1 MRRIVEVIVVLGVV
15 GLFGWM
21 LMFRSQHQKLDRE
34 ASFVTE
40 EVRRFELEIK
50 LRAATAD
57 GTGTELTGRKWP
69 STIDPNWFDE
79 PPRNTLLSPD
89 RPWVEVAPPAHS
101 ELTDPVMRIAL
112 DNELASFWYN
122 PYQGVIRA
130 RVPVTINDRQALA
143 LYNQVNR
150 TALTSLYAAPPT
162 VEKPADAPTNE
173 DKEDPLDSS
182 TVEADASRSG

>member
-1 MRRIVEVIVVLGVV
+1 MRRIVEVIVVLGIV
-15 GLFGWM
+15 GLFAWM
-21 LMFRSQHQKLDRE
+21 LSFRSQHQKLDHE
-34 ASFVTE
+34 ARFVTE

-69 STIDPNWFDE
+69 STIDPNWFEE

-89 RPWVEVAPPAHS
+89 RPWVEVAPPEHA

-112 DNELASFWYN
+112 GTDLASFWYN

-130 RVPVTINDRQALA
+130 RVPVTINDRQALT
-143 LYNQVNR
+143 LYNHVNR
-150 TALTSLYAAPPT
+150 TSLTSLYAAPPST
-162 VEKPADAPTNE
+162 APSSEPISGDETLTADAAEANE
-173 DKEDPLDSS
+173 
-182 TVEADASRSG
+182 AG

>member
-1 MRRIVEVIVVLGVV
+1 MRRIVEVIVVLGIV
-15 GLFGWM
+15 GLFAWM
-21 LMFRSQHQKLDRE
+21 LSFRSQHQKLDNE
-34 ASFVTE
+34 ARFVTE

-57 GTGTELTGRKWP
+57 GTDTELTGRKWP
-69 STIDPNWFDE
+69 STIDPNWFEE

-89 RPWVEVAPPAHS
+89 RPWVEVAPPEHS
-101 ELTDPVMRIAL
+101 ELTNPVMRIAL
-112 DNELASFWYN
+112 STDLASFWYN

-150 TALTSLYAAPPT
+150 TSLTSLYAAPPSPT
-162 VEKPADAPTNE
+162 PSAAPKANDDETLTAGAETNQ
-173 DKEDPLDSS
+173 
-182 TVEADASRSG
+182 AG